1 MTGTRV
7 DTGQGWT
14 QDVPLWSMLGK
25 SQLQADKECAP
36 GNRGATQG
44 KEQPLPCPEP
54 LSRVA
59 AGVGAFCLHSF
70 HCTWEL
76 QYSYNQCHRF
86 WHKASGSYRG
96 KQKHWEGVKQHLGEA
111 PPNHQQNWG
120 GGIHPG
126 HSQHALPRHSQGRM
140 SVS

>member
-59 AGVGAFCLHSF
+59 AGAGGFLSPLFPLHLGAAEQLQSMPPVLAQSF
-70 HCTWEL
+70 
-76 QYSYNQCHRF
+76 
-86 WHKASGSYRG
+86 RG